1 MGILVVGAALFGMIL
16 GQSFKWYVLVPA
28 CGLVIV
34 LVLVFPAHR
43 EPSVLRWFL
52 QTYVVTTS
60 LQIGYVVGLFAR
72 DFTPCG
78 MMDVA
83 A

>member
-16 GQSFKWYVLVPA
+16 GQFYKWYVLVPA

-43 EPSVLRWFL
+43 EPTNRIRGGTVRARLHAMPHDGCGCLSDSLNSFL
-52 QTYVVTTS
+52 S
-60 LQIGYVVGLFAR
+60 
-72 DFTPCG
+72 
-78 MMDVA
+78 
-83 A
+83 